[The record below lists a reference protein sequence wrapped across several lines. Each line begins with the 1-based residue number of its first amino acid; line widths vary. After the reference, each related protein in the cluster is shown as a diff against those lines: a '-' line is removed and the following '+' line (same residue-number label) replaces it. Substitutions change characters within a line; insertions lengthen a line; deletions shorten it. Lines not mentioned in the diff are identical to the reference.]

1 MNRQNTN
8 MTRDTSLFVLFFHL
22 TNVNFKINREN
33 VILYFRIDNIDI
45 SAILIYVIIMLIAQY
60 CVFI

>member
-45 SAILIYVIIMLIAQY
+45 SAILYFM
-60 CVFI
+60 